1 VKPLLS
7 SPESR
12 LFGRNV
18 VRDFLVVVGGILIAL
33 WAEDQWQSRADRQY
47 GQSALSRIANDL
59 AQDMEDVSGNL
70 DRARVGLDAARWIS
84 ANRDAVPVDSEEL
97 RRAVFELS
105 HCSTLNVNPSE
116 YSALRNSGTLHL
128 IEDKDLL
135 NAITSLY
142 EGRAFLEGLHEL
154 DCERSYE
161 VIRLAMPYA
170 EYSIPPPVRP
180 GNNPN
185 WVMWAEA
192 TIDAIVDS
200 DGMFNDRV
208 FINSV
213 MSLAALR
220 QFLIQQAELDLDQ
233 AESLRDEI
241 LAANRD

>member
-1 VKPLLS
+1 
-7 SPESR
+7 
-12 LFGRNV
+12 
-18 VRDFLVVVGGILIAL
+18 
-33 WAEDQWQSRADRQY
+33 
-47 GQSALSRIANDL
+47 
-59 AQDMEDVSGNL
+59 M
-70 DRARVGLDAARWIS
+70 
-84 ANRDAVPVDSEEL
+84 
-97 RRAVFELS
+97 
-105 HCSTLNVNPSE
+105 
-116 YSALRNSGTLHL
+116 

-142 EGRAFLEGLHEL
+142 ERRAFLEMLQEL

-180 GNNPN
+180 ESNPN
-185 WVMWAEA
+185 WVMWSEA

-213 MSLAALR
+213 MTLAAFR
-220 QFLIQQAELDLDQ
+220 QFLIRHAERDLDQ
-233 AESLRDEI
+233 AESLRDRI

>member
-1 VKPLLS
+1 MKSPLS

-18 VRDFLVVVGGILIAL
+18 IRDFLVVVGGILIAL
-33 WAEDQWQSRADRQY
+33 WAEDQWQTRVDRQY
-47 GQSALSRIANDL
+47 GQSALTRIANDL
-59 AQDMEDVSGNL
+59 GQDIDDISGNL
-70 DRARVGLDAARWIS
+70 DRARVGLNAARWIS
-84 ANRDAVPVDSEEL
+84 ANRDTVPVDSEEL

-105 HCSTLNVNPSE
+105 HCSYLNVNPSE

-142 EGRAFLEGLHEL
+142 EGRAFLERIHEL

-180 GNNPN
+180 GINSN
-185 WVMWAEA
+185 WRMWSEA

-208 FINSV
+208 LINSV
-213 MSLAALR
+213 MTLAAFR
-220 QFLIQQAELDLDQ
+220 QFLIRHAERDLGQ

>member
-1 VKPLLS
+1 MKSPLS

-18 VRDFLVVVGGILIAL
+18 IRDFLVVVGGILIAL
-33 WAEDQWQSRADRQY
+33 WAEDQWQTRVDRQY
-47 GQSALSRIANDL
+47 GQSALTRIANDL
-59 AQDMEDVSGNL
+59 TQDIEDVSGNL
-70 DRARVGLDAARWIS
+70 DRARVGLNAARWVF
-84 ANRDAVPVDSEEL
+84 ANRDTVPVDSEEL
-97 RRAVFELS
+97 RRAVFGLS
-105 HCSTLNVNPSE
+105 HCSVLNVNPSE
-116 YSALRNSGTLHL
+116 YSALRNSGTLRL

-142 EGRAFLEGLHEL
+142 EGRAFLERLHEL
-154 DCERSYE
+154 DCERTYE
-161 VIRLAMPYA
+161 VIRLVMPYA
-170 EYSIPPPVRP
+170 EYSVPPLVRP

-185 WVMWAEA
+185 WSMWSEA

-213 MSLAALR
+213 MTLAAFR
-220 QFLIQQAELDLDQ
+220 QFLIRHAELDLDQ
-233 AESLRDEI
+233 AESLRDKI

>member
-1 VKPLLS
+1 
-7 SPESR
+7 
-12 LFGRNV
+12 
-18 VRDFLVVVGGILIAL
+18 
-33 WAEDQWQSRADRQY
+33 
-47 GQSALSRIANDL
+47 
-59 AQDMEDVSGNL
+59 M
-70 DRARVGLDAARWIS
+70 
-84 ANRDAVPVDSEEL
+84 
-97 RRAVFELS
+97 FELG
-105 HCSTLNVNPSE
+105 HCSGLNVNPSE

-142 EGRAFLEGLHEL
+142 EGRAFLGGLHEL

-185 WVMWAEA
+185 WSMWSQA
-192 TIDAIVDS
+192 TIDAIIDS

-208 FINSV
+208 LINSV
-213 MSLAALR
+213 MTLAAFR
-220 QFLIQQAELDLDQ
+220 QFLIRHAERDLGQ